1 MPAAGADGTLGHVP
15 GPVFLITGA
24 SGGIGT
30 ATARAAAAAG
40 YRLVL
45 TGRRRDRL
53 DRLAAELGGPDR
65 ALAVACD
72 VSDWDQL
79 QDLRDRAHDAFG
91 RLDVAFANAGVSG
104 FTSFTGNGG
113 VPPGQWHEMVGAN
126 VLGTALTA
134 RAMLPALAAVPGHL
148 VLTGS
153 VAGRVLRPGSLYSAT
168 KWAVTALAA
177 SIRAECVG
185 SGIRVTLIQP
195 GLTDTGQLGHDR
207 RADPKLAAADVARA
221 VMYAVSQP
229 AGVDVGEIV
238 IRPVGQDPFR

>member
-1 MPAAGADGTLGHVP
+1 MLA
-15 GPVFLITGA
+15 
-24 SGGIGT
+24 
-30 ATARAAAAAG
+30 
-40 YRLVL
+40 
-45 TGRRRDRL
+45 GRRRDKL
-53 DRLAAELGGPDR
+53 DALAAELGGPDR
-65 ALAVACD
+65 ALAVPCD

-79 QDLRDRAHDAFG
+79 QELVGRGHDAFG

-104 FTSFTGNGG
+104 ATSFTGNGG
-113 VPPGQWHEMVGAN
+113 APPGQWHEMVSVN

-134 RAMLPALAAVPGHL
+134 RAVLPALAMVPGHL
-148 VLTGS
+148 VITGS
-153 VAGRVLRPGSLYSAT
+153 VAGRVIRPGNLYSAT
-168 KWAVTALAA
+168 KWAVSALAA

-195 GLTDTGQLGHDR
+195 GLTDTGEIAADR
-207 RADPKLAAADVARA
+207 RDDPALAPADVARA